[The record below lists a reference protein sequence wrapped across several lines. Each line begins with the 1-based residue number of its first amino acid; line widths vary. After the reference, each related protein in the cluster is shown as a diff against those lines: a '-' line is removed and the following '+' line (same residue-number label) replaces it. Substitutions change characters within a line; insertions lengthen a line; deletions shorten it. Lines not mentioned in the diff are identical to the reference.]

1 MANTIRIFT
10 LNVWSGFRYNG
21 LIRLEEY
28 ESPQTRE
35 TRFAGLLQEIGRLR
49 PDLMCLGELNP
60 LFTREAQVKAS
71 TGYDAFVHMG
81 VAGVRAGRFGFP
93 LNLREGDGIF
103 AAPALGAEWVGRA
116 HLGGSGYCGNTFSF
130 HFDNLTQALL
140 VRFRTAG
147 GKECYFC
154 GTHFTAA
161 PDDSA
166 ENRRIL
172 EEYAAQMHCGRK
184 KMFRA
189 GRRLSNGAAMRMTE
203 ANRLLEFLRRN
214 VPEDAPL
221 ILAGDLNAETGWME
235 IQTLLAAGFTDLSP
249 ASPDGKMTWDPRF
262 NRNLSTFYAEDAQRE
277 YTSPY
282 KKLEATDE
290 LTPRNIDH
298 ILVRNLPPQ
307 PEGCC
312 IICAD
317 QPYEGLNLSDHF
329 GLFAELKI
337 E

>member
-1 MANTIRIFT
+1 METIRIFT

-35 TRFAGLLQEIGRLR
+35 KRFEGLLREIARLE
-49 PDLMCLGELNP
+49 PDLLSLGELNP
-60 LFTREAQVKAS
+60 LFDREAQVHDA
-71 TGYDAFVHMG
+71 TGYDSFSHMG
-81 VAGVRAGRFGFP
+81 VAGVRAGKFGFP
-93 LNLREGDGIF
+93 LNLREGDGLF
-103 AAPALGAEWVGRA
+103 ARPSLHAEWIGRA

-140 VRFRTAG
+140 IRFRTPG
-147 GKECYFC
+147 EKECYFC

-161 PDDSA
+161 PDDGP
-166 ENRRIL
+166 ENRRLL
-172 EEYAAQMHCGRK
+172 EEYASQMHCGRRA
-184 KMFRA
+184 MFRS
-189 GRRLSNGAAMRMTE
+189 GRRLSDGASMRMTE
-203 ANRLLEFLRRN
+203 SGRLLEFLNRN
-214 VPEDAPL
+214 VPDGAPL
-221 ILAGDLNAETGWME
+221 IVAGDLNAESDWME
-235 IQTLLAAGFTDLSP
+235 LRTLTQSGFTDLAPFSP
-249 ASPDGKMTWDPRF
+249 EGKMTWDPRF
-262 NRNLSTFYAEDAQRE
+262 NTNLSTFYAEDAQRE

-282 KKLEATDE
+282 KKLAAVDE
-290 LTPRNIDH
+290 LMPRNIDH

-312 IICAD
+312 TICAD

-329 GLFAELKI
+329 GLFAELYI

>member
-1 MANTIRIFT
+1 MAETIRIFT

-28 ESPQTRE
+28 EQPETRE
-35 TRFAGLLQEIGRLR
+35 TRFTGLLREIERLR
-49 PDLMCLGELNP
+49 PDLLALGELNP
-60 LFTREAQVKAS
+60 LFDRTHQVESA
-71 TGYDAFVHMG
+71 TEYDSFVHMG
-81 VAGVRAGRFGFP
+81 VAGVRAGKFGFP

-103 AAPALGAEWVGRA
+103 AAPDLHAEWVGRA
-116 HLGGSGYCGNTFSF
+116 HLGGSGYCGNIFSF

-140 VRFRTAG
+140 VRLRTRG
-147 GKECYFC
+147 GKELYFC

-161 PDDSA
+161 PDDCA
-166 ENRRIL
+166 DNRRIL
-172 EEYAAQMHCGRK
+172 EEYAAQMHCGRR
-184 KMFRA
+184 KMFKA
-189 GRRLSNGAAMRMTE
+189 GRKLSNGAAMRMTE
-203 ANRLLEFLRRN
+203 SERLLEFLRRN
-214 VPEDAPL
+214 VPADAPL
-221 ILAGDLNAETGWME
+221 IVAGDLNAETGWME
-235 IQTLLAAGFTDLSP
+235 IQALLAAGFTDLVP
-249 ASPDGKMTWDPRF
+249 ASPEGKMTWDPRF
-262 NRNLSTFYAEDAQRE
+262 NRNLSTFYAEDARRE

-307 PEGCC
+307 LDGCC
-312 IICAD
+312 TICAD
-317 QPYEGLNLSDHF
+317 QPYQNLNLSDHF

>member
-1 MANTIRIFT
+1 MRIYT

-21 LIRLEEY
+21 LIRFEEY
-28 ESPQTRE
+28 ESPQVRGK
-35 TRFAGLLQEIGRLR
+35 RFEGVLCELERLH
-49 PDLMCLGELNP
+49 PDLVALGELNP
-60 LFTREAQVKAS
+60 LFDRAEQVKS
-71 TGYDAFVHMG
+71 VLGYDSFLHMG
-81 VAGVRAGRFGFP
+81 VAGVRAGKFGFP

-103 AAPALGAEWVGRA
+103 AAPALRSEWVGRA
-116 HLGGSGYCGNTFSF
+116 HLGGSGWCGNTFSC

-140 VRFRTAG
+140 VRFRTPG
-147 GKECYFC
+147 GKTGYFC

-161 PDDSA
+161 PNDSA

-172 EEYAAQMHCGRK
+172 EQYAAQMHCGHR

-189 GRRLSNGAAMRMTE
+189 GRKLSDGAAMRRTE
-203 ANRLLEFLRRN
+203 SNRLLAFLRRH

-221 ILAGDLNAETGWME
+221 IVAGDLNAETGWME
-235 IQTLLAAGFTDLSP
+235 IQALLHAGFVDLSP
-249 ASPDGKMTWDPRF
+249 TSPAGKMTWDPRF
-262 NRNLSTFYAEDAQRE
+262 NTNLSTYYAEDARASF
-277 YTSPY
+277 TSPY

-307 PEGCC
+307 GADCC
-312 IICAD
+312 KICAD

-329 GLFAELKI
+329 GLFAELQL
-337 E
+337 